1 MGLSTRSSADSF
13 CFMCPSHVSAP
24 VSTSPSIVREAEEAF
39 HHSRAWHAAFT
50 AIRHG
55 HVPVVAALHGATVGG
70 GLELAAACHIRLA
83 DTTAFSPCRRAC
95 ADLCRRRRVGSCRA
109 AAGGGQRGSEA
120 DGLFV
125 ESLMAAL
132 SQSGAEAAARL
143 ADFVGKRGAK
153 VRPPSESSLAVSQGA
168 ASGVAAAADID

>member
-1 MGLSTRSSADSF
+1 M
-13 CFMCPSHVSAP
+13 
-24 VSTSPSIVREAEEAF
+24 
-39 HHSRAWHAAFT
+39 
-50 AIRHG
+50 
-55 HVPVVAALHGATVGG
+55 PVVAALHGATVGG

-83 DTTAFSPCRRAC
+83 DTTAFFALPEGMRGIY
-95 ADLCRRRRVGSCRA
+95 V
-109 AAGGGQRGSEA
+109 GGGASVHVARLLGAARMA